1 VYIWTFGSCND
12 VILKILSGF
21 YQQEQKEVG
30 RADIV
35 ASRFN
40 TASAAKQTIDN
51 TLGNMVNSKQIRRTK
66 KGVYDLNLKNMKK
79 LSVTAHKSGSNFGK
93 SINTYC
99 TN

>member
-1 VYIWTFGSCND
+1 M
-12 VILKILSGF
+12 SGF

-35 ASRFN
+35 ASTFN

-79 LSVTAHKSGSNFGK
+79 LSVTAHKSVSNFGK

>member
-1 VYIWTFGSCND
+1 M
-12 VILKILSGF
+12 SGF